1 VVEIVAQIVNGLYLC
16 CVTLCVMLEHGFT
29 ENAPDQFV
37 QMSRSEDELEQ
48 VEAVEEYLEQRLSKV
63 NLT

>member
-1 VVEIVAQIVNGLYLC
+1 
-16 CVTLCVMLEHGFT
+16 MLEHGFT
-29 ENAPDQFV
+29 ENAPDQFM